1 MHNGNMA
8 AVQIFSYAFGLVVII
23 NGPPDIGK
31 VVRVHALEVSRERR
45 GTAVLVPNFGT
56 RWS

>member
-1 MHNGNMA
+1 MA
-8 AVQIFSYAFGLVVII
+8 AVQIFSYAFGLMAII
-23 NGPPDIGK
+23 NGAPDIGK
-31 VVRVHALEVSRERR
+31 VVRVHALEVFRERR